1 MARKAGGFGS
11 YTNVDQEEILASS
24 SGLLNYLFGRDRSKS
39 ITRETFRQLQQ
50 DLLEEIIELEFS
62 EYDTE
67 GSGRI
72 SESDLCRFLLKNTKI
87 PPKKKAA
94 MLKKVEKQW
103 PRKARGVSLP
113 SFKNLFYVLAGG
125 AELERALFYLD
136 VEEIGPVLFDWR
148 QSRGFDK
155 GSIHVSMG
163 QLRI

>member
-1 MARKAGGFGS
+1 MYPLQEFAYVSTKMARKAGGFGS

-39 ITRETFRQLQQ
+39 ITRETFRQLQH

-62 EYDTE
+62 EYDKE

-94 MLKKVEKQW
+94 MLKK
-103 PRKARGVSLP
+103 
-113 SFKNLFYVLAGG
+113 
-125 AELERALFYLD
+125 
-136 VEEIGPVLFDWR
+136 
-148 QSRGFDK
+148 
-155 GSIHVSMG
+155 G
-163 QLRI
+163 QLYISTN

>member
-1 MARKAGGFGS
+1 MYPLQEFAYVSTKMARKAGGFGS

-94 MLKKVEKQW
+94 MLKK
-103 PRKARGVSLP
+103 
-113 SFKNLFYVLAGG
+113 
-125 AELERALFYLD
+125 
-136 VEEIGPVLFDWR
+136 
-148 QSRGFDK
+148 
-155 GSIHVSMG
+155 G
-163 QLRI
+163 QLYINAFLVAQQLYIPIRFFSFFFSFLSCQHTNSQIK